1 MAFLEIK
8 GLEKEYKDF
17 TLSLSMAIEEG
28 EFISLIGPSGSGK
41 STLLSVIAGILPPD
55 RGEILLSGDDITGR
69 RIQDRGIGMVFQ
81 DMALFPSMNVKKNI
95 QAGMK
100 EKDRKKRNE
109 LAGKLLELVGLPGY
123 GKRSISSLSGGEAQR
138 VALARSIAAEP
149 RILLL
154 DEPLSSLDAPLRKH
168 LRAAIR
174 MIHDSLGITMLYVTH
189 DREEA
194 FAISDRIAIMHD
206 GRIEAFGTA
215 EELYRKPSN
224 LFTAFFTGEGTAI
237 PASVLSEGAS
247 GTLFFRPENA
257 QIADLDAD
265 SSSFPRHMIFRNA
278 EIVSA
283 EFTGD
288 GYTLGLDWNG
298 FQILARSIIQPRK
311 KDVSVIILKEAVEI
325 LSS

>member
-8 GLEKEYKDF
+8 GLEKKYKDF

-41 STLLSVIAGILPPD
+41 STLLSVIAGILSPD

-298 FQILARSIIQPRK
+298 FQILARSIIRPRK

>member
-109 LAGKLLELVGLPGY
+109 LAEKLLELVGLPGY

-298 FQILARSIIQPRK
+298 FQILARSIIRPRK

-325 LSS
+325 LNS

>member
-8 GLEKEYKDF
+8 GLEKKYKDF

-109 LAGKLLELVGLPGY
+109 LAEKLLELVGLPGY

-154 DEPLSSLDAPLRKH
+154 DEPLSSLDTPLRKH

-194 FAISDRIAIMHD
+194 FAVSDRIAIMHD

-298 FQILARSIIQPRK
+298 FQILARSIIRPRK

>member
-8 GLEKEYKDF
+8 GLEKKYKDF

-109 LAGKLLELVGLPGY
+109 LAEKLLELVGLPGY

-194 FAISDRIAIMHD
+194 FAVSDRIAIMHD

-298 FQILARSIIQPRK
+298 FQILARSIIRPRK

>member
-109 LAGKLLELVGLPGY
+109 LAEKLLELVGLPGY

-154 DEPLSSLDAPLRKH
+154 DEPLSSLDTPLRKH

-257 QIADLDAD
+257 QIANLDAD

>member
-69 RIQDRGIGMVFQ
+69 RIQDREIGMVFQ

-109 LAGKLLELVGLPGY
+109 LAEKLLELVGLPGY

-194 FAISDRIAIMHD
+194 FAVSDRIAIMHD

-298 FQILARSIIQPRK
+298 FQILARSIIRPRK

>member
-8 GLEKEYKDF
+8 GLEKKYKDF

-109 LAGKLLELVGLPGY
+109 LAEKLLELVGLPGY

-154 DEPLSSLDAPLRKH
+154 DEPLSSLDAPLRKR

>member
-69 RIQDRGIGMVFQ
+69 RIQDREIGMVFQ

-109 LAGKLLELVGLPGY
+109 LAEKLLELVGLPGY

-298 FQILARSIIQPRK
+298 FQILARSIIRPRK

>member
-8 GLEKEYKDF
+8 GLEKKYKDF

-109 LAGKLLELVGLPGY
+109 LAEKLLELVGLPGY

-194 FAISDRIAIMHD
+194 FAVSDRIAIMHD

>member
-109 LAGKLLELVGLPGY
+109 LAEKLLELVGLPGY

-257 QIADLDAD
+257 QIANLDAD

-288 GYTLGLDWNG
+288 GYMLGLDWNG

>member
-17 TLSLSMAIEEG
+17 TLLLSMAIEEG

-109 LAGKLLELVGLPGY
+109 LAEKLLELVGLPGY

-194 FAISDRIAIMHD
+194 FAISDCIAIMHD

-298 FQILARSIIQPRK
+298 FQILARSIIRPRK

-325 LSS
+325 LDS

>member
-28 EFISLIGPSGSGK
+28 EFISIIGPSGSGK

-55 RGEILLSGDDITGR
+55 RGQILLSGDDITGR

-81 DMALFPSMNVKKNI
+81 DIALFPSMNVKKNI

-109 LAGKLLELVGLPGY
+109 LTERLLELVGLPGY
-123 GKRSISSLSGGEAQR
+123 GKRAISSLSGGEAQR

-194 FAISDRIAIMHD
+194 FAVSDRIAIMHD
-206 GRIEAFGTA
+206 GRIEAIGTA
-215 EELYRKPSN
+215 EELYRKPCN

-237 PASVLSEGAS
+237 PASVLPEGAS

-257 QIADLDAD
+257 QIADSDAD

-298 FQILARSIIQPRK
+298 FQILARSIIRPRK
-311 KDVSVIILKEAVEI
+311 KDVSVIILKEAIEI
-325 LSS
+325 LDS

>member
-28 EFISLIGPSGSGK
+28 EFISIIGPSGSGK

-55 RGEILLSGDDITGR
+55 RGQILLSGDDITGR

-81 DMALFPSMNVKKNI
+81 DIALFPSMNVKKNI

-100 EKDRKKRNE
+100 EKDRKNRNE
-109 LAGKLLELVGLPGY
+109 LTERLLELVGLPGY
-123 GKRSISSLSGGEAQR
+123 GKRAISSLSGGEAQR

-194 FAISDRIAIMHD
+194 FAVSDRIAIMHD
-206 GRIEAFGTA
+206 GRIEAIGTA
-215 EELYRKPSN
+215 EELYRKPCN

-257 QIADLDAD
+257 QIADSDAD

-298 FQILARSIIQPRK
+298 FQILARSIIRPRK
-311 KDVSVIILKEAVEI
+311 KDVSVIILKEAIEI
-325 LSS
+325 LDS

>member
-8 GLEKEYKDF
+8 GLEKKYKDF

-109 LAGKLLELVGLPGY
+109 LAEKLLELVGLPGY

-298 FQILARSIIQPRK
+298 FQILARSIIRPRK

-325 LSS
+325 LNS

>member
-109 LAGKLLELVGLPGY
+109 LAEKLLELVGLPGY

-194 FAISDRIAIMHD
+194 FAVSDRIAIMHD

-298 FQILARSIIQPRK
+298 FQILARSIIRPRK

>member
-1 MAFLEIK
+1 MAFHDIK
-8 GLEKEYKDF
+8 ELEKEYKDF

-194 FAISDRIAIMHD
+194 FAVSDRIAIMHD

>member
-109 LAGKLLELVGLPGY
+109 LAEKLLELVGLPGY

-194 FAISDRIAIMHD
+194 FAVSDRIAIMHD

>member
-109 LAGKLLELVGLPGY
+109 LAEKLLELVGLPGY

-154 DEPLSSLDAPLRKH
+154 DEPLSSLDTPLRKH

-298 FQILARSIIQPRK
+298 FQILARSIIRPRK

>member
-8 GLEKEYKDF
+8 GLEKKYKDF

-109 LAGKLLELVGLPGY
+109 LAEKLLELVGLPGY

-194 FAISDRIAIMHD
+194 FAVSDRIAIMHD

-257 QIADLDAD
+257 QIANLDAD

>member
-109 LAGKLLELVGLPGY
+109 LAEKLLELVGLPGY

-154 DEPLSSLDAPLRKH
+154 DEPLSSLDTPLRKH

>member
-8 GLEKEYKDF
+8 GLEKKYKDF

-81 DMALFPSMNVKKNI
+81 DIALFPSMNVKKNI

-109 LAGKLLELVGLPGY
+109 LAEKLLELVGLPGY

-298 FQILARSIIQPRK
+298 FQILARSIIRPRK

>member
-8 GLEKEYKDF
+8 GLEKDF

-109 LAGKLLELVGLPGY
+109 LAEKLLELVGLPGY

-265 SSSFPRHMIFRNA
+265 SSSFPRHVIFRNA

-325 LSS
+325 LNS

>member
-109 LAGKLLELVGLPGY
+109 LAEKLLDLVGLPGY

-194 FAISDRIAIMHD
+194 FAVSDRIAIMHD

>member
-8 GLEKEYKDF
+8 GLEKKYKDF

-109 LAGKLLELVGLPGY
+109 LAEKLLELVGLPGY

>member
-69 RIQDRGIGMVFQ
+69 RIQARGIGMVFQ

-100 EKDRKKRNE
+100 EKDRRKRNE
-109 LAGKLLELVGLPGY
+109 LAEKLLELVGLPGY

-194 FAISDRIAIMHD
+194 FAVSDRIAIMHD

-298 FQILARSIIQPRK
+298 FQILARSIIRPRK

-325 LSS
+325 LDS

>member
-8 GLEKEYKDF
+8 GLEKKYKDF

-55 RGEILLSGDDITGR
+55 RGEILLSGDDITGK

-109 LAGKLLELVGLPGY
+109 LAEKLLELVGLPGY

-194 FAISDRIAIMHD
+194 FAVSDRIAIMHD

>member
-8 GLEKEYKDF
+8 GLEKKYKDF

-100 EKDRKKRNE
+100 EKDRRKRNE
-109 LAGKLLELVGLPGY
+109 LAEKLLELVGLPGY

-189 DREEA
+189 D
-194 FAISDRIAIMHD
+194 
-206 GRIEAFGTA
+206 GR
-215 EELYRKPSN
+215 RHS
-224 LFTAFFTGEGTAI
+224 
-237 PASVLSEGAS
+237 LSP
-247 GTLFFRPENA
+247 T
-257 QIADLDAD
+257 
-265 SSSFPRHMIFRNA
+265 
-278 EIVSA
+278 VS
-283 EFTGD
+283 
-288 GYTLGLDWNG
+288 
-298 FQILARSIIQPRK
+298 Q
-311 KDVSVIILKEAVEI
+311 
-325 LSS
+325 

>member
-109 LAGKLLELVGLPGY
+109 LAEKLLELVGLPGY

-174 MIHDSLGITMLYVTH
+174 MIHDSLGITILYVTH

-298 FQILARSIIQPRK
+298 FQILARSIIRPRK

-325 LSS
+325 LNS

>member
-28 EFISLIGPSGSGK
+28 EFISIIGPSGSGK

-55 RGEILLSGDDITGR
+55 RGQILLSGDDITGR

-81 DMALFPSMNVKKNI
+81 DIALFPSMNVKKNI

-109 LAGKLLELVGLPGY
+109 LTERLLELVGLPGY
-123 GKRSISSLSGGEAQR
+123 GKRAISSLSGGEAQR

-194 FAISDRIAIMHD
+194 FAVSDRIAIMHD
-206 GRIEAFGTA
+206 GRIEAIGTA
-215 EELYRKPSN
+215 EELYRKPCN

-257 QIADLDAD
+257 QIADSDAD

-298 FQILARSIIQPRK
+298 FQILARSIIRPRK
-311 KDVSVIILKEAVEI
+311 KDVSVIILKEAIEI
-325 LSS
+325 LDS

>member
-8 GLEKEYKDF
+8 GLEKKYKDF

-109 LAGKLLELVGLPGY
+109 LAEKLLELVGLPGY

-154 DEPLSSLDAPLRKH
+154 DEPLSSLDTPLRKH

>member
-100 EKDRKKRNE
+100 EK
-109 LAGKLLELVGLPGY
+109 KLLELVGLPGY

-288 GYTLGLDWNG
+288 GYMLGLDWNG

>member
-109 LAGKLLELVGLPGY
+109 LAEKLLELVGLPGY

-194 FAISDRIAIMHD
+194 FAVSDRIAIMHD

-298 FQILARSIIQPRK
+298 FQILARSIIRPRK
-311 KDVSVIILKEAVEI
+311 KDVSVIILTDAVEI

>member
-109 LAGKLLELVGLPGY
+109 LAEKLLELVGLPGY

-257 QIADLDAD
+257 QIANLDAD

>member
-1 MAFLEIK
+1 
-8 GLEKEYKDF
+8 
-17 TLSLSMAIEEG
+17 
-28 EFISLIGPSGSGK
+28 
-41 STLLSVIAGILPPD
+41 
-55 RGEILLSGDDITGR
+55 
-69 RIQDRGIGMVFQ
+69 
-81 DMALFPSMNVKKNI
+81 
-95 QAGMK
+95 MK
-100 EKDRKKRNE
+100 QHTEKDRKKRNE
-109 LAGKLLELVGLPGY
+109 LAEKLLELVGLPGY

-194 FAISDRIAIMHD
+194 FAVSDRIAIMHD

-298 FQILARSIIQPRK
+298 FQILARSIIRPRK